1 MGMVYLDEARAQ
13 FNQARNRAF
22 WDQFLG
28 GVQGREAQLLDFNEV
43 SNHLNLKTAI
53 YRGAQSIPLEK
64 IVGSVGRYKDFTGAF
79 LPVNED
85 MRERWQRVAMLYL
98 DPVSSGA
105 PPIEVYKVG
114 DAYFVKDGNHRVSV
128 ANQMGLET
136 IEAYVWEYPE
146 PLDGLASDTD
156 IDTLLLESEH
166 REFLEQTHLDTLR
179 PGHNIVITEP
189 GGYLELLG
197 QIAYYQQALTKID
210 GHPVTYEHAVTA
222 WYDMIYELTI
232 DLIKEEGVLEIFPD
246 RTLADFF
253 VWTTRHQRQLA
264 ERYGKRVGMREA
276 ARDIPRTLKPGLG
289 KRLVNGA
296 VELLRRRMVD

>member
-1 MGMVYLDEARAQ
+1 MAYLR
-13 FNQARNRAF
+13 QAREEFDRAHSKAF

-28 GVQGREAQLLDFNEV
+28 GLQGRGGQLLDFNDIAQ
-43 SNHLNLKTAI
+43 HLSLKTAI
-53 YRGAQSIPLEK
+53 YRGVQVIPIEK

-128 ANQMGLET
+128 ASQMGLDT
-136 IEAYVWEYPE
+136 IEAYVWEYPQPVEGLE
-146 PLDGLASDTD
+146 PDAD
-156 IDTLLLESEH
+156 IDRLLLENER
-166 REFLEQTHLDTLR
+166 REFLEHTRLDALR
-179 PGHNIVITEP
+179 PGHGIQVTEP

-197 QIAYYQQALTKID
+197 QIAYYQSALTQID
-210 GHPVTYEHAVTA
+210 GEPVSYEDAVTA
-222 WYDMIYELTI
+222 WYDMLYETTVQ
-232 DLIKEEGVLEIFPD
+232 LIKEEGVLDLFPD
-246 RTLADFF
+246 RTPTDFY
-253 VWTTRHQRQLA
+253 VWTTRHQRELA
-264 ERYGKRVGMREA
+264 ERYGKRIAMRDA
-276 ARDIPRTLKPGLG
+276 ARDLPRTQRRGLG
-289 KRLVNGA
+289 RRLVNGA